1 LPLEVL
7 SVHPE
12 VDIEGAQEDLFSGAT
27 EWVAAT
33 PPPWWPRRQGIICPS
48 VASRLLKLAARARHG
63 GEMALLAQRGRIV
76 ESMEVLVDDRLPL
89 VALDL
94 VSASGLLSWGPQERR
109 D

>member
-33 PPPWWPRRQGIICPS
+33 PPP
-48 VASRLLKLAARARHG
+48 
-63 GEMALLAQRGRIV
+63 
-76 ESMEVLVDDRLPL
+76 
-89 VALDL
+89 
-94 VSASGLLSWGPQERR
+94 
-109 D
+109 